1 MQCTQSATVRKFRR
15 ILIETPYLFALDG
28 RTKKAKTL
36 EAQRRLLIC
45 MATDEDL
52 EQMAKIAA
60 EVFPYPVDQVVKE
73 LKADR
78 EEYSKTRESWRKYLG
93 KTQK

>member
-1 MQCTQSATVRKFRR
+1 MQCAQSATVRKFRR
-15 ILIETPYLFALDG
+15 ILIEMPQLLGLDG
-28 RTKKAKTL
+28 RTIEAKRK

-60 EVFPYPVDQVVKE
+60 EVFPYPVDQMVKE